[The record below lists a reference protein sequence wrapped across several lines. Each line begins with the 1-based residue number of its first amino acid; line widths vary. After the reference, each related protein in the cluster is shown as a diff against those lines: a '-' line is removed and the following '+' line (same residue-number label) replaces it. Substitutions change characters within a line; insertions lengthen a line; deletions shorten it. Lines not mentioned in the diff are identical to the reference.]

1 MVNNADPTWQTFYG
15 LLSTWIDQSNEDGS
29 FPVHNV
35 LEETCRD
42 MAAVGY
48 DLERTSALASEVY
61 GSIMADR
68 VGKWRQELETDAA
81 ALHERQ
87 KKAHRRIAEAAVV
100 FIDPEEL
107 KR

>member
-42 MAAVGY
+42 MAVLGY
-48 DLERTSALASEVY
+48 DPKRTSDLASEVY
-61 GSIMADR
+61 AHAMVDR
-68 VGKWRQELETDAA
+68 LGTWLRQLDTDA
-81 ALHERQ
+81 LRERERD
-87 KKAHRRIAEAAVV
+87 AHRRIAEAAVV